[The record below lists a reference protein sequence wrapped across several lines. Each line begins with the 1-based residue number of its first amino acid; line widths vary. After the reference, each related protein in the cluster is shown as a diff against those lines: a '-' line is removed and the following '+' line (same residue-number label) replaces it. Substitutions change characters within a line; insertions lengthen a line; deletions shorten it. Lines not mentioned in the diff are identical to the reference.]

1 MPWAHR
7 MLHFGVLGLLDG
19 DTSGGDWFGPSHA
32 LPLAGITALNFR
44 CIRVLLAEDDGD
56 ARIRAAYRLL
66 LCPKITEPVTSVT
79 LMGGAQL

>member
-7 MLHFGVLGLLDG
+7 MLHFGVLGLLDV
-19 DTSGGDWFGPSHA
+19 DTSGGDRFGPSRA
-32 LPLAGITALNFR
+32 LPLAGITEMNFH

-66 LCPKITEPVTSVT
+66 LCPTITEQVTSVT
-79 LMGGAQL
+79 NMGGVQL